1 MSIVS
6 PPAAQEVETLA
17 TLLERLG
24 NIPLDRIRI
33 HPPPGTAT
41 EEDVLRAGNGR
52 IRRLCELVDGVLVEK
67 MMGYHESLVACLLI
81 HAILDFVR
89 PQRLGIVLAPDGALR
104 ILPDQVRI
112 PDVSFISWDRFPDR
126 RLPQEPIPH
135 VAPDL
140 AVEVLS
146 QGNTEAEM
154 QRKLRDYFEAGTRLI
169 WYVQPATRSVRV
181 YTSPDQEVLLRFD
194 DTLTGGDVLPGFE
207 LPLRDLF
214 AEIDDRTVH

>member
-41 EEDVLRAGNGR
+41 EEDVLRAGNAR

-67 MMGYHESLVACLLI
+67 MMGYHESFLASLLI
-81 HAILDFVR
+81 HALLGFVR

-126 RLPQEPIPH
+126 RLPQEPIPY

-169 WYVQPATRSVRV
+169 WYVQAATRSVRV
-181 YTSPDQEVLLRFD
+181 YTSPDQEVLLQSD

-214 AEIDDRTVH
+214 AEMDEHTVH